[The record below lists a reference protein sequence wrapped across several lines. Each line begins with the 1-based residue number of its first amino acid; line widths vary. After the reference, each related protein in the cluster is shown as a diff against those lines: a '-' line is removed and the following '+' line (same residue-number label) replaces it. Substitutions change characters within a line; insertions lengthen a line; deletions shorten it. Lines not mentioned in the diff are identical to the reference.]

1 MSTLKPEQWREVSR
15 YLDDVLALPES
26 ERSSWLDSFRLQHP
40 EMSDLLQQFL
50 ADHRALAEEHFLEHL
65 PDHPLA
71 ASSLAGQTVGAYTL
85 LNLIGQGGMGDVWL
99 AERSDGRFEKRVAV
113 KLLRF
118 AVASSGGAARFK
130 REGRI
135 LSQLAHPNI
144 AELLDAGVTSTG
156 QPYLVLEYVQGQ
168 PIPEHCDQHKLSIED
183 RIRLFLDV
191 LGAVARAHANL
202 VVHRDIKPS
211 NVLVSQQGQVKLLD
225 FGIAKLLV
233 EKSDTVVV
241 TQLTKEG
248 AGALTPQFA
257 APEQITGGAITTA
270 TDVYALG
277 VLLYILLTGQ
287 HPSGPG
293 VLSPADLVK
302 AVVDTDSARP
312 SDAILSG
319 DSKAVADPRG
329 TTPEKLRRQLRGDLD
344 TILGKMLKK
353 NPAERYL
360 TVTAAAD
367 DLQRFLNLLP
377 IGARPDTFAYRFT
390 KFARR
395 NKLGIALAGLAVIA
409 TATAI
414 VAVNREA
421 RRAEARFQ
429 QVRKLAHT
437 VLFDL
442 NPEIENLSGSTKARE
457 LLVKTS
463 LDYLDNLAKE
473 GGNDPS
479 LLLELATAYEK
490 IGDVQGNPKY
500 PNLGHPEAALQSY
513 RKAVTLS
520 RKVGASPEALE
531 VLASTYSDIGTIQVM
546 QLGLRAEGRENLRLA
561 TTIADSIPKLTG
573 KPDYKLR
580 LLAYGFL
587 GDVDEIYDPVRAA
600 EPLRHALDLS
610 LEWSHADPGP
620 EPRFFVAILTREKAD
635 ILWGTGDL
643 NAARENLLISLAIFK
658 EVLAQDPTNAIWDR
672 ERSVTL
678 ERLGLVSG
686 EPDYF
691 NLGDRAAASALLQQL
706 VNEGET
712 QATADPGNVR
722 ARFDLSE
729 SLSELAAVYRDTDP
743 QRAEKLYER
752 SLASSVAALQTD
764 PDDADILNWQSLAR
778 IGSAKVLQRLGK
790 QEQAMAELNSAVDTA
805 GRLVGRDVE
814 NISARQLLG
823 VSLNTRAHYLLQQG
837 NATAAGNDLQE
848 SQKTLARLYQE
859 NPNNLMFLR
868 DLADCY
874 RGMGDLAAQ
883 RSDWDGAKLQYQR
896 SLQLWEHWTEIGTS
910 SAYDQQQR
918 QQASTRARIATDHL
932 HQHAPSLR

>member
-26 ERSSWLDSFRLQHP
+26 ERAAWLDSFRLEHP
-40 EMSDLLQQFL
+40 ELSDLLEQLL

-85 LNLIGQGGMGDVWL
+85 LNPIGQGGMGDVWL
-99 AERSDGRFEKRVAV
+99 AERSDGRFEKRVAI

-135 LSQLAHPNI
+135 LAQLSHPNI

-168 PIPEHCDQHKLSIED
+168 PITEHCDQHKLSIED

-191 LGAVARAHANL
+191 LGAVACAHANL

-211 NVLVSQQGQVKLLD
+211 NVLVSAQGQVKLLD
-225 FGIAKLLV
+225 FGIAKLLA
-233 EKSDTVVV
+233 EKADTAVV

-287 HPSGPG
+287 HPAGPG

-302 AVVDTDSARP
+302 AIVDADPARP

-319 DSKAVADPRG
+319 DSHVAAEPRG
-329 TTPEKLRRQLRGDLD
+329 TTLDKLRRQLRGDLD

-353 NPAERYL
+353 NATERYF

-463 LDYLDNLAKE
+463 LDYLDSLAKE
-473 GGNDPS
+473 SGNDPS
-479 LLLELATAYEK
+479 LQLELATAYAK
-490 IGDVQGNPKY
+490 IGNVQGNAKY
-500 PNLGHPEAALQSY
+500 SNLGHAEAALQSY
-513 RKAVTLS
+513 GKAVAIA
-520 RKVGASPEALE
+520 RKVGQSPEALE
-531 VLASTYSDIGTIQVM
+531 LLANTYSEVGSVQVM
-546 QLGLRAEGRENLRLA
+546 QLGLRAEGRRNLTLA
-561 TTIADSIPKLTG
+561 TTIADSLTKLTG
-573 KPDYKLR
+573 KPYYRLR
-580 LLAYGFL
+580 VLAYGYL
-587 GDVDEIYDPVRAA
+587 GDIDGQFDPVRAA
-600 EPLRHALDLS
+600 EPLRHALELS
-610 LEWSHADPGP
+610 VEWSSSDPTS
-620 EPRFFVAILTREKAD
+620 EPKMFAALFTREKAD
-635 ILWGTGDL
+635 VLWGTGDL
-643 NAARENLLISLAIFK
+643 TGARDTFLQALSMFK
-658 EVLAQDPTNAIWDR
+658 DAMAQDPANADWDR
-672 ERSVTL
+672 ERLLTM

-691 NLGDRAAASALLQQL
+691 NLGDRSAAVEWLQKHVSECEQR
-706 VNEGET
+706 V
-712 QATADPGNVR
+712 AADSRDQR
-722 ARFDLSE
+722 ARFDLSQ
-729 SLSELAAVYRDTDP
+729 SLAELAGAYRDADP
-743 QRAEKLYER
+743 GRAEKLYER
-752 SLASSVAALQTD
+752 SLSVGNSALQTD
-764 PDDADILNWQSLAR
+764 PEDADILTWQSFAR
-778 IGSAKVLQRLGK
+778 IWFSSNLRRLGK
-790 QEQAMAELNSAVDTA
+790 NERALSELNFAVTVA
-805 GRLVGRDVE
+805 QRLVDRDH
-814 NISARQLLG
+814 ISIPAREVLG
-823 VSLNTRAHYLLQQG
+823 VALYTRARELLFLSD
-837 NATAAGNDLQE
+837 AGGAEKDLQE
-848 SQKTLARLYQE
+848 SGQVLSDLHKE
-859 NPNNLMFLR
+859 NPNALLFFR
-868 DLADCY
+868 DLADWCEA
-874 RGMGDLAAQ
+874 MGDLAAH
-883 RSDWDGAKLQYQR
+883 RSDWPTAKLQYAK
-896 SLQLWEHWTEIGTS
+896 SAHLWEHWTDIAKSTT
-910 SAYDQQQR
+910 YDQQHR
-918 QQASTRARIATDHL
+918 QQSANLVLEATKHL
-932 HQHAPSLR
+932 SESVHQ